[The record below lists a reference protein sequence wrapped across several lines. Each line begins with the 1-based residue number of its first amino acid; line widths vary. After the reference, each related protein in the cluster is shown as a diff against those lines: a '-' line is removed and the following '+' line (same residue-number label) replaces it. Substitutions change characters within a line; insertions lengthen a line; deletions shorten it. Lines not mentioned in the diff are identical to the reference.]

1 MSLYEVLEDSLAVEA
16 TPQDALSLAL
26 VAQDGLTLAG
36 VGNPGC
42 VYGLAL
48 EAPLEL
54 FGRVLLNGE
63 EWDCWMLSTSQF
75 FPSVYSNF
83 DFNSFAH
90 HSENDYAA
98 NDNGVYVID
107 GDTDDGQPFNTG
119 IMFHP
124 SSFGNTMRKKFR
136 KLFVSAIG
144 DNLVLQ
150 GVTDNGS
157 RLFKI
162 VRNEASVTRDLRGR
176 RWQFIVAGFDVF
188 DYYEAFPTS
197 LVR

>member
-1 MSLYEVLEDSLAVEA
+1 MAIIELLEEALSVEA
-16 TPQDALSLAL
+16 TPQEVLALAL
-26 VAQDGLTLAG
+26 VAQDEVRASG
-36 VGNPGC
+36 VGVPGC
-42 VYGLAL
+42 VYGVAL
-48 EAPLEL
+48 DAPLEL
-54 FGRVLLNGE
+54 FERILLNGE

-75 FPSVYSNF
+75 YASVYSGF

-90 HSENDYAA
+90 HSEADYAA
-98 NDNGVYVID
+98 NENGVYSLD
-107 GDTDDGQPFNTG
+107 GDTDDGQKFNTG
-119 IMFHP
+119 IVFHP

-144 DNLVLQ
+144 SDLVLQ

-157 RLFKI
+157 RLYKI
-162 VRNEASVTRDLRGR
+162 VRNEANVTRDLRGR
-176 RWQFIVAGFDVF
+176 RWQFIIAGFDVF